1 MTAGNIEL
9 VGQVR
14 YWQSK
19 PPTVYVGR
27 DYSRAVDNLTSWNWN
42 YEILVETTHVETDK
56 NGNIKTEKRQTWH
69 TVESDSGNYSYVLHD
84 GTGGVL
90 VHPGT
95 FKLQNLGQY
104 IARWECPH
112 NVFDYD
118 LYQGTFHRT
127 WNEGRILR
135 HKWTLFGLAIGD
147 PCYLIGYA
155 KPRDPKN
162 RDIKE
167 QIEMSESEILNNEH
181 VQNRLLE
188 VIGEDGATNEARLER
203 GSELA
208 VLANS
213 RSNIEYLLIPG
224 LNLTLIISITFYSFL
239 LSSF

>member
-1 MTAGNIEL
+1 M
-9 VGQVR
+9 
-14 YWQSK
+14 
-19 PPTVYVGR
+19 
-27 DYSRAVDNLTSWNWN
+27 
-42 YEILVETTHVETDK
+42 
-56 NGNIKTEKRQTWH
+56 
-69 TVESDSGNYSYVLHD
+69 
-84 GTGGVL
+84 
-90 VHPGT
+90 
-95 FKLQNLGQY
+95 
-104 IARWECPH
+104 
-112 NVFDYD
+112 
-118 LYQGTFHRT
+118 
-127 WNEGRILR
+127 R